1 MGVVSVTIRAHRHL
15 VVYPL
20 VPVTTHRTAPSL
32 CCCTYFLFF
41 RKVQRFSIVQNLT
54 TNYSSL
60 LKSVSG
66 QFLDSAQSQRH
77 NLHSTR
83 RKANNC
89 PFLVLLVDYF
99 FTFST
104 PATASGV
111 QDASCRLSPRPRR
124 SRRGKATPTHPQ
136 ASPCSPRSNRPRQSP
151 RLRHCRSAGSLS
163 AMP

>member
-41 RKVQRFSIVQNLT
+41 RKEQRFSIVQNLT

-77 NLHSTR
+77 SVRSTR
-83 RKANNC
+83 RQANFC
-89 PFLVLLVDYF
+89 PFLVFLVDYF
-99 FTFST
+99 YFFYAGDSLRCPRCFLPPVTTSSKKSPRKSHTDT
-104 PATASGV
+104 PASFTVFNTVRKTAAVSV
-111 QDASCRLSPRPRR
+111 SSP
-124 SRRGKATPTHPQ
+124 
-136 ASPCSPRSNRPRQSP
+136 SPSPS
-151 RLRHCRSAGSLS
+151 SL
-163 AMP
+163 P